1 MLKSAVF
8 TIIDSVNRYA
18 QTTYRNGHIPK
29 DQMRKLVRKLAMF
42 RLGKLGNAKSGG
54 KVEIGPLTVNYL
66 DPIAF
71 AYNFE
76 EVFFEEEYFFQT
88 DSPEPVIVDCG
99 SNIGLATLYFKTIYP
114 KAKIIAIEAHP
125 TTFATL
131 QSNIK
136 DNNLSNVEALNV
148 AAVGGDEKEISLMF
162 SKPGDLRSTKIREM
176 HGDQELQEIK
186 VPAVRLSTILPGSV
200 DLLKMDIEGSEDEV
214 IDEIAGKLKQIK
226 NVILEYHFSPGT
238 KRKSLGEF
246 VSILE
251 AAGFSCRMKSANP
264 ADKNADPHGSFVA
277 TVYGSRH
284 VSV

>member
-1 MLKSAVF
+1 MLKSAIF

-29 DQMRKLVRKLAMF
+29 EQMRQFVRKLAMF
-42 RLGKLGNAKSGG
+42 RLRKIGTSSGSG

-66 DPIAF
+66 DPLAF

-88 DSPEPVIVDCG
+88 ENPEPVIVDCG
-99 SNIGLATLYFKTIYP
+99 SNIGLATLYFKTVYP
-114 KAKIIAIEAHP
+114 KAKVIAIEAHP

-131 QSNIK
+131 QGNVR
-136 DNNLSNVEALNV
+136 DNKLSDVEVLNV
-148 AAVGGDEKEISLMF
+148 AVVGGDEKEIALMF

-176 HGDQELQEIK
+176 HGDDELQEIK
-186 VPAVRLSTILPGSV
+186 VPAVKLSTILPESV

-214 IDEIAGKLKQIK
+214 IDEIIPKLGQIK

-238 KRKSLGEF
+238 KRKSLGKF
-246 VSILE
+246 ISILE

-277 TVYGSRH
+277 TIYGSRP
-284 VSV
+284 VFV